1 MDNTNVSFDEIRFYA
16 RTIADRLKEVE
27 ITHVI
32 GLARGGLFPATIMSY
47 MLDKP
52 LIVTGISSYKDNKKT
67 KSLSTY
73 QPLNIATLKENNAHV
88 LVVDDICDSGE
99 TIKYI
104 TNNLTLGG
112 VKHKT
117 ACIFTKEKHKELLD
131 HYGIVISDNMWIVF
145 PWE

>member
-1 MDNTNVSFDEIRFYA
+1 MEVKEFSFDQVNILA
-16 RTIADRLKEVE
+16 RLLATRAKKYNF
-27 ITHVI
+27 THII
-32 GLARGGLFPATIMSY
+32 GIARGGLVPAAIMSY
-47 MLDKP
+47 ELDLP
-52 LIVTGISSYKDNKKT
+52 LITCSVSSYTENEKGKLKINDDLNLSKFSKDSN
-67 KSLSTY
+67 L
-73 QPLNIATLKENNAHV
+73 